1 MLKKLGKSI
10 TTLNV
15 IAFTIVILVGG
26 ISIFLTK
33 NILHNA
39 YKVEELSRDMLKVDS
54 IHADAYRLVLSIHHF
69 LLEEDSLSSSD
80 ALQTLS
86 QLEGKIIDY
95 RNHEFK
101 EKLSGKNLE
110 IEQINI
116 MLADIRELAIV
127 KDLMNDFSTRGTYD
141 KDKLIE
147 LEEFAYDIEI
157 ATGAINKIHEGKM
170 NRWTK
175 ESLTNMWMILIIYLI
190 FIPIGCVSIY
200 IGHIILLRK
209 VVEPIKELAVTT
221 IEFAEGKLDKRVSTD
236 STMEVGQLYNSF
248 NRMAERLQ
256 ENDDILRK
264 FNEAL
269 ENKVQG
275 RTIELR
281 EANAQLHKTQNA
293 LIRTEKVAAIGQIA
307 AGVTHEVKNPLNSLS
322 INTQMLLRDL
332 SDKFGEDSS
341 VYETATLIRYE
352 INRINNIL
360 EEFVKFAKFPEPQFF
375 ENDINQVIQEVSD
388 LMVENARGSE
398 VTINLALQEGIPL
411 FKFDAR
417 QFKEV
422 IMNLCQNAI
431 NAIKESG
438 SIDIE
443 SKMSKGNVIIHMSDT
458 GEGISEKNLQNIF
471 SPFFSTREGGMGL
484 GLSIVQKI
492 IESHGGKI
500 SCSSEVGAGTDFEI
514 ILLLERA
521 Q

>member
-1 MLKKLGKSI
+1 MLKKLGRII
-10 TTLNV
+10 TVVNA
-15 IAFTIVILVGG
+15 IAFIVVILVGG

-33 NILHNA
+33 NILYNA
-39 YKVEELSRDMLKVDS
+39 YKVEEISRDIIKVDS

-69 LLEEDSLSSSD
+69 LLQEDLLSSSN
-80 ALQTLS
+80 AMQILS
-86 QLEGKIIDY
+86 KLEEKIVDY
-95 RNHEFK
+95 KKHELN
-101 EKLSGKNLE
+101 EELSGENPE
-110 IEQINI
+110 IEQVNI
-116 MLADIRELAIV
+116 MLEDIRNLAVV
-127 KDLMNDFSTRGTYD
+127 KDMMNVFSISGTYD
-141 KDKLIE
+141 KDKLVMLEEDAYAIE
-147 LEEFAYDIEI
+147 L
-157 ATGAINKIHEGKM
+157 ATDAINKIHVVKM
-170 NRWTK
+170 NRWIQ
-175 ESLTNMWMILIIYLI
+175 ESLTNMWMILFIYLV
-190 FIPIGCVSIY
+190 FIVIGGLSIY
-200 IGHIILLRK
+200 MGHRILLKR
-209 VVEPIKELAVTT
+209 VVNPIKELADTT
-221 IEFAEGKLDKRVSTD
+221 NEFAGGKLEKRVVTGST
-236 STMEVGQLYNSF
+236 TEIGQLYNSF

-256 ENDDILRK
+256 ENDEILRK

-269 ENKVQG
+269 ENKVQE

-281 EANAQLHKTQNA
+281 DANVQLHKTQNA

-388 LMVENARGSE
+388 LMMENARESD
-398 VTINLALQEGIPL
+398 VAINLTLQEGIPL

-431 NAIKESG
+431 NAIKENG
-438 SIDIE
+438 SIEIVSSMAKE
-443 SKMSKGNVIIHMSDT
+443 NVIIHVSDA
-458 GEGISEKNLQNIF
+458 GEGIAEKNLGNIF
-471 SPFFSTREGGMGL
+471 SPFFSTKEGGMGL

-500 SCSSEVGAGTDFEI
+500 SCTSKVGTGTDFEI
-514 ILLLERA
+514 ILPLERG
-521 Q
+521 